1 MIQRYAA
8 TLRATLAALLV
19 LTLSCAPGRTEP
31 LITQYVGTGS
41 SVSFLTLDFQDNTPN
56 PSYAFGY
63 RYDGAKTG
71 GDLVDA
77 LIQGAGLNV
86 GFGSFFQPNDFV
98 NSFAYDGHVQ
108 PQPGTPAPDFFW
120 SYWLGTTGN
129 DWSAAP
135 VGLRDRA
142 LTNGSWDGW
151 SWTTFDPVTFD
162 PLSQP
167 RTPQAP
173 LPASAVPEPGTL
185 PLAGAALLAL
195 LGGTYGFPARRRS
208 SKQAA

>member
-8 TLRATLAALLV
+8 TLRAVFAALL
-19 LTLSCAPGRTEP
+19 LFALSATSSRATP
-31 LITQYVGTGS
+31 LITQYVGAGS
-41 SVSFLTLDFQDNTPN
+41 SVSFLTLDFHDNTPN

-98 NSFAYDGHVQ
+98 ISFGYQGHA
-108 PQPGTPAPDFFW
+108 QPGPGASPDFFW
-120 SYWLGTTGN
+120 SYWLGTTGS
-129 DWSAAP
+129 DWTAAP
-135 VGLRDRA
+135 VGLRDRV
-142 LTNGSWDGW
+142 LTNNSWDGW
-151 SWTTFDPVTFD
+151 SWTTYDPVTFD
-162 PLSQP
+162 PISPP

-173 LPASAVPEPGTL
+173 GSVPAVPEPGTL
-185 PLAGAALLAL
+185 PLAGAAFAVLAA
-195 LGGTYGFPARRRS
+195 YGLPTRRRRD
-208 SKQAA
+208 KQAA